1 MRRNNYKPSSD
12 FYAMPAY
19 PEYSWEKVDLFFWV
33 QYAIWKW
40 IYLFICTLMI
50 IFFSGQ
56 VQCIEDMS
64 SHTNTHILTLMSILC
79 AKLFDIDKGTPEQR
93 LEMWSELLT
102 LSAQRRQGVGR
113 QDIHAVSHGRRS
125 LPRVPVKGSF
135 PSPWRL
141 LWPVFCQRHS
151 MDRFVSGRPL
161 RVNCVIYWREEN
173 CLLGNQKHF
182 LQFITRIFNT
192 NGKIWKSC

>member
-1 MRRNNYKPSSD
+1 MLYGSGSTCLYVPWWL
-12 FYAMPAY
+12 YI
-19 PEYSWEKVDLFFWV
+19 FFWTSAMHWRHEFTQTHTFSHSCLYCV
-33 QYAIWKW
+33 Q
-40 IYLFICTLMI
+40 
-50 IFFSGQ
+50 
-56 VQCIEDMS
+56 S
-64 SHTNTHILTLMSILC
+64 SLIKIRGPQSKDYKCEAN
-79 AKLFDIDKGTPEQR
+79 FWP
-93 LEMWSELLT
+93 WVPSEGFW
-102 LSAQRRQGVGR
+102 GVGR
-113 QDIHAVSHGRRS
+113 QDIHAISHGRRS

-173 CLLGNQKHF
+173 WLLGNQKHF